1 MEGGGAGTR
10 NAGMENSWARSAG
23 ALSAWSA
30 IAVSSGRAGMQL
42 AVQLLSA
49 RSDRRCRDT
58 RTIISFDREVSDA
71 ERVCIRAMRIV
82 VYNVIYFLFL

>member
-1 MEGGGAGTR
+1 MLNAGT
-10 NAGMENSWARSAG
+10 ENSWARSAG

-30 IAVSSGRAGMQL
+30 IAESSGRAGMQL

>member
-1 MEGGGAGTR
+1 
-10 NAGMENSWARSAG
+10 
-23 ALSAWSA
+23 
-30 IAVSSGRAGMQL
+30 MQL
-42 AVQLLSA
+42 AVQMLSA

-58 RTIISFDREVSDA
+58 RTIISLDREVSDA

>member
-1 MEGGGAGTR
+1 
-10 NAGMENSWARSAG
+10 
-23 ALSAWSA
+23 
-30 IAVSSGRAGMQL
+30 MQL

-58 RTIISFDREVSDA
+58 RTIISLDREVSDA

-82 VYNVIYFLFL
+82 VYCNLLFIFMKFSTVVRYIQEDKGVLYL

>member
-1 MEGGGAGTR
+1 MAG
-10 NAGMENSWARSAG
+10 
-23 ALSAWSA
+23 
-30 IAVSSGRAGMQL
+30 SSGGAGMQL

-49 RSDRRCRDT
+49 RSDRRCGDT
-58 RTIISFDREVSDA
+58 RTIISLEREVSDA

>member
-1 MEGGGAGTR
+1 MDGMSLLPDRAGNVSGGVRRTEKHR
-10 NAGMENSWARSAG
+10 
-23 ALSAWSA
+23 
-30 IAVSSGRAGMQL
+30 RAGMQL

-49 RSDRRCRDT
+49 RSDRRCGDT
-58 RTIISFDREVSDA
+58 RTIISLDREVSDA